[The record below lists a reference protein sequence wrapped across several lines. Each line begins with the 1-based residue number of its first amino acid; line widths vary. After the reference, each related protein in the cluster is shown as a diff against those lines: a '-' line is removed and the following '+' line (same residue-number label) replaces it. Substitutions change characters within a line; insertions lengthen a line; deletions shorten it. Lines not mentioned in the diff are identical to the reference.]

1 MKRKEQEKGKQPIE
15 PKDQMVG
22 IAKKLTKEEDTH
34 YCAKHVYSE
43 LFGEGQV
50 VEGDHA
56 EPNEDGHVEWYN
68 VQFEHGIEKVFTE
81 DIEIMMAEYHANHK
95 RKKRMTNGR

>member
-1 MKRKEQEKGKQPIE
+1 
-15 PKDQMVG
+15 MVG
-22 IAKKLTKEEDTH
+22 VAKITKEEH

-56 EPNEDGHVEWYN
+56 EPNESGHVEWYN
-68 VQFEHGIEKVFTE
+68 VQFDHGIEKVFTE